1 MDHRIERVIALMND
15 DLRRGFRLSKMAQ
28 SVNLSPTRLS
38 FLFKSEIGTP
48 PARYLRTLR
57 MQDAATLLATTF
69 LTVKEIMVRVG
80 FTDESHFVRYF
91 KKSYGMTPTQYRR
104 RHLIPA
110 PSRPDVR
117 KGAKK
122 RSANK
127 Q

>member
-1 MDHRIERVIALMND
+1 MDQRIERVIALMTD

-38 FLFKSEIGTP
+38 YLFKSETGTP

-57 MQDAATLLATTF
+57 MHDAATLLASTF

-80 FTDESHFVRYF
+80 FSDESHFVRYF
-91 KKSYGMTPTQYRR
+91 KRSYGMTPTQYRR
-104 RHLIPA
+104 LNRKPGEASPA
-110 PSRPDVR
+110 NVR
-117 KGAKK
+117 KKNG
-122 RSANK
+122 

>member
-1 MDHRIERVIALMND
+1 MDQRIERVIALMND

-38 FLFKSEIGTP
+38 YLFKSETGTP

-57 MQDAATLLATTF
+57 MHDAAMLLASTF

-80 FTDESHFVRYF
+80 FSDDSHFVRYF
-91 KKSYGMTPTQYRR
+91 KRSYGMTPTQYRR
-104 RHLIPA
+104 LNLVAGEARTTQ
-110 PSRPDVR
+110 RNTR
-117 KGAKK
+117 K
-122 RSANK
+122 RTANK